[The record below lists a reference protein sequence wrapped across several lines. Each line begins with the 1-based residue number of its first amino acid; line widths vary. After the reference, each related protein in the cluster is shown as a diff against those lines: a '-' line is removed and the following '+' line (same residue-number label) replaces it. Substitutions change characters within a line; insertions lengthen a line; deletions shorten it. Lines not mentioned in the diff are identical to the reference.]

1 MLKLTM
7 NTVLT
12 CNKYSLQYLTGG
24 SFNLG
29 THKEHGLMNPQT
41 SQGSFTLQSKYVLKP
56 PSSLDNW
63 SARLCSN
70 LVYKSFMNW
79 DL

>member
-1 MLKLTM
+1 MFKLTM

-12 CNKYSLQYLTGG
+12 CNKYSLQYLTEG

>member
-12 CNKYSLQYLTGG
+12 CNKYSLQYLTER
-24 SFNLG
+24 SCNVG

-41 SQGSFTLQSKYVLKP
+41 SHGSFIQQSKYVLKP

-63 SARLCSN
+63 ST
-70 LVYKSFMNW
+70 
-79 DL
+79 